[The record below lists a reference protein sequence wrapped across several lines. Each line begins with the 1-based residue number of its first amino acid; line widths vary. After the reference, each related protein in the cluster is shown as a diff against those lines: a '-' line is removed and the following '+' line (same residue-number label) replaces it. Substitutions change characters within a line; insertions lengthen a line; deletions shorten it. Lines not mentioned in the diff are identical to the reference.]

1 MRAYADYRGCNAA
14 SLAPAECFKN
24 LAMQF
29 EWRRNV
35 FAFGA
40 AHPLVKIPPGE
51 VAFIR
56 VLTKS
61 AIGGKLEDM
70 SQVGQAKSKR
80 PRLPVIRPNFTSS
93 GHEQVS
99 APKVPG
105 LTTRGS

>member
-1 MRAYADYRGCNAA
+1 MPTYTDYHGCTAA

-24 LAMQF
+24 LAMQI

-70 SQVGQAKSKR
+70 SQVGQANRKGPGCLSFVRTSLLRVTSKCLCR
-80 PRLPVIRPNFTSS
+80 RCLV
-93 GHEQVS
+93 
-99 APKVPG
+99 
-105 LTTRGS
+105 